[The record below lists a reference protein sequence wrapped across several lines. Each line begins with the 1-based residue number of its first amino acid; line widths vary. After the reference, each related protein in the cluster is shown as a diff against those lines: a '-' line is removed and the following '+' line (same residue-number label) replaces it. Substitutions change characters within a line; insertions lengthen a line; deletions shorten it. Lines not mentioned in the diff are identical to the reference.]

1 MSSANRQVQ
10 LREVAS
16 EVYEDEGCSLH
27 HTVQIQTDEPND
39 TGVIQTQTPDD
50 WQGKVQDMSV
60 LASQTDDR
68 PISDEIKKKV
78 LLELGMNEELADACI
93 EFPEELCLKLQDF
106 TETHMPSSSYERV
119 GVAQMESDSDNH
131 SEVSTA
137 STGRRARD
145 EFSFLFPQN
154 DEQKEELADID
165 EIHEDAPGGS
175 QEPVDA
181 VARPIGSVNPRFAQD
196 RVVDVYWQHV
206 LEQYQKGDLIVTQ
219 EDLEYFSEAHPIA
232 KALAERDSHS
242 FGPQTQAVIAASQGA
257 SSWMDPLPEIITPR

>member
-1 MSSANRQVQ
+1 M
-10 LREVAS
+10 
-16 EVYEDEGCSLH
+16 
-27 HTVQIQTDEPND
+27 
-39 TGVIQTQTPDD
+39 PDD
-50 WQGKVQDMSV
+50 WQGKVQS
-60 LASQTDDR
+60 LSASASQTDDWLT
-68 PISDEIKKKV
+68 SDEIKKKV

-93 EFPEELCLKLQDF
+93 EFPEEFCLKLRDF
-106 TETHMPSSSYERV
+106 TEEHMPSSSYKRV

-131 SEVSTA
+131 SEMSTT
-137 STGRRARD
+137 STGRRATD

-154 DEQKEELADID
+154 DEQKEEPANLD

-181 VARPIGSVNPRFAQD
+181 VASPAGPIGSVNPRFAQD
-196 RVVDVYWQHV
+196 KFMDMYWQHV

-257 SSWMDPLPEIITPR
+257 SSWMDPLPEVITSRRHEEVDHQ